1 MRREASS
8 RRIAL
13 GGVFGALSLDTLL
26 MGTAFP
32 AATFVAPAIAG
43 LAIVPVA
50 VEYGIRSGAAVYGAV
65 ALLALFVVPDK
76 EMSMFFIFLLGHYP
90 LAKVFLERIR
100 NKALRLAAK
109 LAVFNVSVFIVY
121 GLLLVLFPVAALVE
135 EFADTG
141 NAFLGILLIVGNI
154 TFLIYDM
161 AVKRLVA
168 YYCAALRP
176 RLFRQR

>member
-1 MRREASS
+1 
-8 RRIAL
+8 
-13 GGVFGALSLDTLL
+13 
-26 MGTAFP
+26 
-32 AATFVAPAIAG
+32 
-43 LAIVPVA
+43 
-50 VEYGIRSGAAVYGAV
+50 
-65 ALLALFVVPDK
+65 
-76 EMSMFFIFLLGHYP
+76 MFFIFLLGHYP

>member
-13 GGVFGALSLDTLL
+13 GGVFGALSLVILL
-26 MGTAFP
+26 MGSVFP

-90 LAKVFLERIR
+90 LAKVFLEHIR
-100 NKALRLAAK
+100 NKALRLTAK
-109 LAVFNVSVFIVY
+109 LAIFNVSVFIVY

-141 NAFLGILLIVGNI
+141 KAFLGILLIAGNI